1 MSLNDSLQHSRKTS
15 WQIRDVKIP
24 NALVIAPMAGVSNI
38 AFRSICKRFGAGLVC
53 AEMVSDK
60 ALYYENGK
68 TLHMTRVMED
78 EHPMSLQI
86 FGHDIDSMVYAA
98 KLLDEQSDCDIID
111 INMGC
116 PVNKVIKAKAGSALM
131 REPAYAQ
138 TLVEQ
143 IVQAVKKPVT
153 VKFRSGF
160 DSEHINAVEFA
171 RRMEAAGASA
181 LCIHGRTRAQMY
193 EGKADWSII
202 RQVKQAVNIPV
213 IGNGDV
219 RSVADMERMM
229 EETGVDAVA
238 IGRGVLGDPWLIRQ
252 CAHYLETGEQLP
264 PVSCAE
270 RFAIAREHAQ
280 RLIDLKG
287 EVVGMKEMRGHGA
300 WYIKGLPGSHPVKE
314 QISRVET
321 YAQFDEILRTYE
333 ERIREWEQHAAQV

>member
-1 MSLNDSLQHSRKTS
+1 MSLNDSLRHSRKTS
-15 WQIRDVKIP
+15 WQIRDVEIP

-78 EHPMSLQI
+78 EHPM
-86 FGHDIDSMVYAA
+86 
-98 KLLDEQSDCDIID
+98 IID

-229 EETGVDAVA
+229 KETGVDAVA

-264 PVSCAE
+264 PVSCEE

-333 ERIREWEQHAAQV
+333 DRIREWEQHAAQV

>member
-1 MSLNDSLQHSRKTS
+1 MNLNNSLTPSRKTN

-38 AFRSICKRFGAGLVC
+38 AFRSICKRFGAGMVC

-60 ALYYENGK
+60 ALYYDNEK
-68 TLHMTRVMED
+68 TLHMTQVMEE

-86 FGHDIDSMVYAA
+86 FGHDVDSMVYAA
-98 KLLDEQSDCDIID
+98 KLLDEHSDCDIID
-111 INMGC
+111 VNMGC

-138 TLVEQ
+138 QLVEQ
-143 IVQAVKKPVT
+143 IVKAVKKPVT

-160 DSEHINAVEFA
+160 DREHINAVEFA
-171 RRMEAAGASA
+171 QRMEAAGASA

-202 RQVKQAVNIPV
+202 RQVKQAVHVPV

-219 RSVADMERMM
+219 RSVEDMKRMM

-238 IGRGVLGDPWLIRQ
+238 IGRGVLGDPWLIKQ
-252 CAHYLETGEQLP
+252 CVHYLETGEQLP
-264 PVSCAE
+264 PVSGAE

-280 RLIDLKG
+280 RLIALKG
-287 EVVGMKEMRGHGA
+287 EGIGMKEMRGHGA

-314 QISRVET
+314 QLSRVET
-321 YAQFDEILRTYE
+321 YAQFDAILRAYE
-333 ERIREWEQHAAQV
+333 DRLSQWEQTPIQN

>member
-1 MSLNDSLQHSRKTS
+1 MSLNDSLRHSRKTS

-116 PVNKVIKAKAGSALM
+116 PVNKVIKAHAGSALM
-131 REPAYAQ
+131 KEPDHAQ
-138 TLVEQ
+138 QLVK
-143 IVQAVKKPVT
+143 AVVAAVEKPVT
-153 VKFRSGF
+153 VKIRAGF
-160 DSEHINAVEFA
+160 DSAHINAVDTA
-171 RRMEAAGASA
+171 RRMEQAGAA
-181 LCIHGRTRAQMY
+181 AICVHGRTRAQMY
-193 EGKADWSII
+193 EGKADWDII
-202 RQVKQAVNIPV
+202 RQVKQAVSIPV

-219 RSVADMERMM
+219 RSVADMQRMFQ
-229 EETGVDAVA
+229 ETGCDAVA
-238 IGRGVLGDPWLIRQ
+238 IGRGVLGDPWLIAQ
-252 CAHYLETGEQLP
+252 CAHIFAQQRDHLP
-264 PVSCAE
+264 CRNLP
-270 RFAIAREHAQ
+270 AILAQ
-280 RLIDLKG
+280 NTVRKQPIIFNFPPSLQ
-287 EVVGMKEMRGHGA
+287 
-300 WYIKGLPGSHPVKE
+300 KGLRARTPRAR
-314 QISRVET
+314 SRP
-321 YAQFDEILRTYE
+321 DI
-333 ERIREWEQHAAQV
+333 